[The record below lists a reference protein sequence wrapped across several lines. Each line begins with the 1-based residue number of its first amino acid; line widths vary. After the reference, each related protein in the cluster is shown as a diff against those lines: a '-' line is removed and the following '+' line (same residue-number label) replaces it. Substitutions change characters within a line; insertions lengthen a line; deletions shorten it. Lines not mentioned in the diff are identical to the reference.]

1 MALDRAGLVQAI
13 KDLRNIEINTGD
25 KENDELSEVLATAIE
40 TYVKSGDV
48 VVATGSSSGSY
59 KVT

>member
-1 MALDRAGLVQAI
+1 MALDNVGLLQAI
-13 KDLRNIEINTGD
+13 KDLRNIDISSGD
-25 KENDELSEVLATAIE
+25 KENDELAEALVDAIE

-48 VVATGSSSGSY
+48 VVSGGSSSGTY

>member
-1 MALDRAGLVQAI
+1 MALDKAGLVQAI
-13 KDLRNIEINTGD
+13 QNLRNIEINTGD

-48 VVATGSSSGSY
+48 VVSSGSSSGTY